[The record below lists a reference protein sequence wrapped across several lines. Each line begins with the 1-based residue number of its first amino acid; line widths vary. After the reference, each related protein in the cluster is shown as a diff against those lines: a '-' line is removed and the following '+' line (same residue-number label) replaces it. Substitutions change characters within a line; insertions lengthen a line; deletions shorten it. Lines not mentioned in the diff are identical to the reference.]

1 MKVTF
6 LGTGT
11 SQGVPVIGCACQV
24 CKSLDFRDKRFRSSI
39 HLEANGVSLV
49 VDTGPDFRMQMLRA
63 GIKKLDAIIYTHE
76 HKDHTA
82 GLDDIRPYNFSQQM
96 DIPIFGRRQVLDQ
109 IQREFSYI
117 FSTKKYPGVP
127 QVDPIEITENPFQI
141 NGLLITPI
149 PVLHYKLPVLGFR
162 FGDFSYITD
171 ANFIPDESLKLL
183 EGTEILVLNA
193 LQKESHISHFTL
205 DQAVEMAQKIGAK
218 QTYFTHISHRLG
230 LHEQVERELPEGIAL
245 GYDGLEL
252 TLA

>member
-11 SQGVPVIGCACQV
+11 SQGVPVISCECKV

-49 VDTGPDFRMQMLRA
+49 VDTGPDFRSQMLRA
-63 GIKKLDAIIYTHE
+63 GIKRLDAVIYTHE

-82 GLDDIRPYNFSQQM
+82 GLDDIRPFNFSQQM
-96 DIPIFGRRQVLDQ
+96 DMPIFGRRQVLDQ
-109 IQREFSYI
+109 IQREFAYI
-117 FSTKKYPGVP
+117 FSAKKYPGVP
-127 QVDPIEITENPFQI
+127 QVDAIEITENPFQV
-141 NGLLITPI
+141 NGFSIIPI

-162 FGDFSYITD
+162 FGDFSYVTD
-171 ANFIPDESLKLL
+171 ANYIPEESLKLL

-193 LQKESHISHFTL
+193 LQKEHHISHFTL
-205 DQAVEMAQKIGAK
+205 EEAVQMAQRIGAK

-230 LHEQVERELPEGIAL
+230 LHEQIDHELPEGIAL

-252 TLA
+252 TL